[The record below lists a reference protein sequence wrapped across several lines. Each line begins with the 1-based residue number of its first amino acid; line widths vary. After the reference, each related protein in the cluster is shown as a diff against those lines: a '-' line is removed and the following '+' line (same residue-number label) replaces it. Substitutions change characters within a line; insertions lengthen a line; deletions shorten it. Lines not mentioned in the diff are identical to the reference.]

1 MYKIESYAKW
11 IVVDTNNK
19 RIARKEGVREFGY
32 GGIKSMSKA
41 TQEDIDYFI
50 NLKGEDAV
58 KLSE

>member
-1 MYKIESYAKW
+1 MYRIDSGAGW

-19 RIARKEGVREFGY
+19 RIAHKEGVKEFGR
-32 GGIKSMSKA
+32 GGINSIARA

-58 KLSE
+58 RIE